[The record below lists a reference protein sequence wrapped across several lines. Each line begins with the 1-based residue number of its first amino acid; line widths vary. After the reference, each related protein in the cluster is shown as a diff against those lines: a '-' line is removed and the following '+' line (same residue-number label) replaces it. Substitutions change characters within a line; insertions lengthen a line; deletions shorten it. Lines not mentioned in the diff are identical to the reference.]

1 MLELVVM
8 ATNSTVLAA
17 SSGVG
22 RGHVV
27 RWQHREQMRSPRQ
40 VVQLVQAIIFASQLF
55 FVLFVSLY
63 WVGTLSLY
71 LHNAMQFIDVVT
83 SWGTLPAPLGRSAL
97 DPQ

>member
-1 MLELVVM
+1 MVM

-22 RGHVV
+22 RGDVA
-27 RWQHREQMRSPRQ
+27 RWQQREQLRRTRQ
-40 VVQLVQAIIFASQLF
+40 VGQLVQAIIFASQLY
-55 FVLFVSLY
+55 FVLFVLCTSF
-63 WVGTLSLY
+63 GTLSLY

-83 SWGTLPAPLGRSAL
+83 SWGTVPAPLRRSAQ